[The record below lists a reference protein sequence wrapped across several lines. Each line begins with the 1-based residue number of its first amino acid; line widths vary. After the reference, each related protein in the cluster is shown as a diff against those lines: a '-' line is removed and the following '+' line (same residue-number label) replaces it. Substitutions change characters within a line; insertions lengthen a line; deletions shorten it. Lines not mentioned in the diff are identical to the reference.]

1 MKRVKLFEQFAN
13 ENKATFSETVLTALD
28 PTLITITERM
38 KMSIAKSFEE
48 KFGREKTF
56 TEWEVEMIKLG
67 LIVDLFKSF
76 QNYIYDTDTLVTII
90 PREGTKGIE
99 ISAVIE
105 RDGQQYD
112 YFTSAIYAGGHNIQR
127 LHMRYLVKTK
137 LPKIK
142 SDLASEYEQKYKN
155 LTKVEKFNAQIKE
168 KEEKIRNAKEHLE
181 WAQTLTDD
189 EKIKYSEEKSGY
201 NRPTWQ
207 NVIDNGA
214 VGNFNNSEEEF
225 NQFMK
230 DSDESSIKRFN
241 LLNIESKISSIK
253 SLEKDLVR
261 LNTKLQ
267 KYL

>member
-1 MKRVKLFEQFAN
+1 MKRVKLFEHFVN
-13 ENKATFSETVLTALD
+13 ENKVSFSEAVLTALD
-28 PTLITITERM
+28 PTLMTITERM
-38 KMSIAKSFEE
+38 KKSIAISFEE
-48 KFGREKTF
+48 KFGREKKF

-142 SDLASEYEQKYKN
+142 SGLAREYEKKYKN
-155 LTKVEKFNAQIKE
+155 LTKAEVINSKIKDY
-168 KEEKIRNAKEHLE
+168 EEKLKKAQEELK
-181 WAQTLTDD
+181 WAQSLSD
-189 EKIKYSEEKSGY
+189 EEKLEYSEKHRGY
-201 NRPTWQ
+201 LRPTWQ
-207 NVIDNGA
+207 DIINNGA
-214 VGNFNNSEEEF
+214 AGNFNNSEEEF
-225 NQFMK
+225 NEFAR
-230 DSDESSIKRFN
+230 DSDRKQIEFFNNHYIEFRGRMIKMGEDEIQRQM
-241 LLNIESKISSIK
+241 
-253 SLEKDLVR
+253 V
-261 LNTKLQ
+261 KLQ
-267 KYL
+267 KYI